1 MTQKVLHRDSGRRS
15 VRTVRSFISL
25 ICFVIAWEIL
35 GRSLELRTDIVPTP
49 SRVALE
55 AFRQQSELR
64 RHLLSTVSGAGA
76 GLALAVLVA
85 LPAGLAG
92 GSSPEGLR
100 YIRPLVAGL
109 RMVPLVALLP
119 IFLVWFGYGAV
130 PRVAMVFLVSFLAVL
145 AAAAAAGGSVSRDML
160 DLFRTMGASRTQT
173 LFRLRIPVLLPEL
186 LETLRRAS
194 VTALA
199 AAVTAEFVEADEGI
213 GYLMLSAISRMN
225 TPLLFASFLSVAFA
239 GIVSWISLGAVLHS
253 LLPWYSERDRGEVP

>member
-1 MTQKVLHRDSGRRS
+1 MKKKGIHPESGLSSARALRR
-15 VRTVRSFISL
+15 FALL
-25 ICFVIAWEIL
+25 ICLVIAWEGL
-35 GRSLELRTDIVPTP
+35 GRFLELRTDMVPTP

-55 AFRQQSELR
+55 AFRHASELQ

-76 GLALAVLVA
+76 GLALALLVA

-100 YIRPLVAGL
+100 YLRPLVGCL

-119 IFLVWFGYGAV
+119 IFLVWFGYGTA
-130 PRVAMVFLVSFLAVL
+130 PRLAMVFLVSFLAVL
-145 AAAAAAGGSVSRDML
+145 AAAARAGGSISQDML
-160 DLFRTMGASRTQT
+160 DLFRTMGASRAQT

-186 LETLRRAS
+186 VGNLRGTS

-199 AAVTAEFVEADEGI
+199 AAVTAEFVEGDEGI

-225 TPLLFASFLSVAFA
+225 TPLLFASFLSVAFV
-239 GIVSWISLGAVLHS
+239 GVVSWVTLGAVLHA
-253 LLPWYSERDRGEVP
+253 LLPWNVEQDRGELP